1 MSMTTTPVLSVPFLD
16 LRAAHAPIADEL
28 AAAWMHTQATAHY
41 VGGPEVGRFEE
52 EWAAACDRR
61 HAVGVA
67 NGTDALE
74 LTLRALGIGPGD
86 EVVVPTNTFVA
97 TAEAVVAVGARP
109 RFVDV
114 DPLSLMLTPDALA
127 AAIGPRTAAVMV
139 VHLFGHMPDMKG
151 LLEVAERGGVT
162 VIEDAAQAHG
172 ARRDGRVAGSF
183 GVAACFSFYPG
194 KNLGALGDA
203 GAVVTDDAALA
214 DRIRVLANH
223 GRGAGHHDHVESGR
237 NSRLDALQAA
247 ALRVKLHSLTS
258 WNEGRRAVAR
268 RYDRAFAGT
277 PIRPVA
283 PETGVDSAYHLYPV
297 RVAHRDAFR
306 AALEEQGVQTG
317 IHYPIPCHRTAAFA
331 GYANGSLPT
340 AEQAADELV
349 SLPMFPQLTDLQ
361 VERVVS
367 VALGAVGEGAFA

>member
-1 MSMTTTPVLSVPFLD
+1 MTTVAVDLTVPFLD
-16 LRAAHAPIADEL
+16 LRAAHDPIADEL

-41 VGGPEVGRFEE
+41 VGGPEVTRFEE
-52 EWAAACDRR
+52 EWAVACHRR

-114 DPLSLMLTPDALA
+114 DPDSLLITAEALR
-127 AAIGPRTAAVMV
+127 AAIGPRTAAVMI
-139 VHLFGHMPDMKG
+139 VHLFGHLPDMTG
-151 LLEVAERGGVT
+151 LLEVARTAGIAV
-162 VIEDAAQAHG
+162 VEDAAQAHG
-172 ARRDGRVAGSF
+172 ARRNGKVAGSF
-183 GVAACFSFYPG
+183 GDAACFSFYPG

-203 GAVVTDDAALA
+203 GAVVTDDARLA

-223 GRGAGHHDHVESGR
+223 GRGSGHHDHVESGR

-247 ALRVKLHSLTS
+247 ALRVKLHHLAP
-258 WNEGRRAVAR
+258 WNEARRAVAR

-283 PETGVDSAYHLYPV
+283 PLTGVDSAYHLYPV

-306 AALEEQGVQTG
+306 AALDERGVQSG
-317 IHYPIPCHRTAAFA
+317 IHYPIPCHRTQAFA
-331 GYANGSLPT
+331 PYANGSLPA
-340 AEQAADELV
+340 AEQAAGELV

-361 VERVVS
+361 VARVVS
-367 VALGAVGEGAFA
+367 TALAAVAEGQPA